1 MTKQKDFYYKNNRLQ
16 QLRGLYYAVR
26 TGSITKAAEFMSIS
40 QTAVTTQIQSLERDL
55 QVTLLD
61 RTKKKTVL
69 TMHGEKV
76 YEIAAEIVQSVEGL
90 QSMFLDSKH
99 LDAKEIKIAA
109 HHAAI
114 SYILPEHLEHFLK
127 ICPDSKLTIDTLPRD
142 EAISHLIEGNFDFI
156 FYPLFEVP
164 TECYFRPAFRY
175 EPVLLMHQ
183 DHPLAQKT
191 RITPQD
197 IALYDLIRV
206 EERNVILPLFEEMI
220 KAHSWKVRI
229 ILKRGN
235 WSMLK
240 QMVRANVGV
249 ALISSMCIRPKDQE
263 LVARSLAEYFPKMEF
278 GVVIKKGDYIPEE
291 AKKLIEIID
300 PSFFTTEERI

>member
-26 TGSITKAAEFMSIS
+26 MGSITKAAEVMGVS
-40 QTAVTTQIQSLERDL
+40 QTAVTVQIQSLERDL
-55 QVTLLD
+55 QVSILD
-61 RTKKKTVL
+61 RTKNKTTL
-69 TMHGEKV
+69 TTQGKKV

-90 QSMFLDSKH
+90 QKMILDNNPS
-99 LDAKEIKIAA
+99 KEIRIAA

-114 SYILPEHLEHFLK
+114 SYILPEYLEHYLK
-127 ICPDSKLTIDTLPRD
+127 ICPDTRLVIDTLPRD
-142 EAISHLIEGNFDFI
+142 EAVKQLIEGNFDFI
-156 FYPLFEVP
+156 LYPLFEVP
-164 TECYFRPAFRY
+164 TECYFRPTFRY

-183 DHPLAQKT
+183 DHPLAQKP

-206 EERNVILPLFEEMI
+206 AERNVILPLFEEMI

-229 ILKRGN
+229 ILKNGN

-240 QMVRANVGV
+240 QMVRANVGI

-278 GVVIKKGDYIPEE
+278 GIATKKGSHIPEE
-291 AKKLIEIID
+291 AKQLIKIID
-300 PSFFTTEERI
+300 ASFFTNEEKI